1 MRHKRLCWA
10 RREEAAA
17 ECEKKK
23 KGGKGD
29 KERSEQRREEGDYL
43 HKKKN
48 SSLKFCWVTGRVK
61 LQTGLS
67 FLLLSLSS
75 PTSGEP
81 RHTACVPT
89 PPPPSPPN
97 THLRTQHNPRERKSD
112 GGRKTGWGIL
122 LTPQPSRGVGHAFVT
137 RTHKKIKNKAD
148 RRKQEEKKKEKSC
161 IYLKLQQQMG
171 GPLCSRGDVYLTSH
185 PGSDE
190 HHITNGP
197 HVVASCQEERQ
208 KEEGVMSF

>member
-1 MRHKRLCWA
+1 MRCYFYIQKQLSNETQTIMLS
-10 RREEAAA
+10 EEGRGGGGVR
-17 ECEKKK
+17 KKK
-23 KGGKGD
+23 RGAKGI
-29 KERSEQRREEGDYL
+29 RSEASSDEKRGIIYTQ
-43 HKKKN
+43 KKI

-148 RRKQEEKKKEKSC
+148 RRKQEEKKKKSHAF
-161 IYLKLQQQMG
+161 I
-171 GPLCSRGDVYLTSH
+171 
-185 PGSDE
+185 
-190 HHITNGP
+190 
-197 HVVASCQEERQ
+197 
-208 KEEGVMSF
+208 